1 MKPDKGNNKKNTL
14 GLISIIMWALVL
26 TMLFKSCT
34 SSYANANQVQVDY
47 SIFRQWVVAELVES
61 VRMESGEYVI
71 TLKEGMEEEAE
82 AYLPQEEERDQGIF
96 AGMQIPLRGQSQ
108 EKEYVTT
115 PPPVS
120 DLSIYDLLDEHG
132 VTNYGSD
139 PVDSSAYI
147 LSLLISTLLPILLLV
162 GAMMFLFRGVGGKGG
177 MGGLGGVGK
186 ANAKVYVEKK
196 TGVTFRDV
204 AGQDEAKESLQEIID
219 ILHNPGKYTEI
230 GAKLP
235 KGALLVGPPGTG
247 KTLLAKAVAGEA
259 GVPFFS
265 ISGSDFVEMFVGV
278 GASRVR
284 DLFKEASKMAP
295 CIIFIDEIDTIGK
308 SRDNRMGGNDER
320 EQTLNQLLAEL
331 DGFDP
336 GKGVIVLGATNRPE
350 VLDKALLRPGRFD
363 RRITIDRPNLAGRL
377 ATLQVHTRN
386 IRLSEDVDLKK
397 IALATAGTVGA
408 DLANLVNE
416 AALRAVRHGRR
427 MVTQEDLLASFEFV
441 IAGSEKKNSVLTQF
455 ERKLVAYHEVGHAMV
470 AYKQKNAEPVQKI
483 TIVPH
488 TEGSL
493 GYTLLMPEEDKTNL
507 RTKEELMAKISV
519 SMGGRAAEQVVMDT
533 MTNGAS
539 QDIQEATNIA
549 RNMVAMF
556 GMSEEFGMMALGSVR
571 NQYLDGGYGL
581 DCAQDTAAVM
591 DKAVKAI
598 LDVCYEDAV
607 KVIQENLEDMHKVVS
622 YLLEKETITGGEMVA
637 IIEGRDPA
645 LVEDAYASTRK
656 SEKAFRPSV
665 PDVIEAPAK
674 HIHIVSEEVKPPA
687 LDEGEASGRQPEG
700 EGTEERKDS
709 EPTAPAGQG
718 PAEQQEHAPSQD
730 EDTKGQ
736 T

>member
-1 MKPDKGNNKKNTL
+1 MKPDKGNNKKNTF
-14 GLISIIMWALVL
+14 GLISLILWALFL
-26 TMLFKSCT
+26 TLIFRSCT
-34 SSYANANQVQVDY
+34 SSYNSSNQVQVDY
-47 SIFRQWVVAELVES
+47 SVFKQWIAADLVES
-61 VRMESGEYVI
+61 VNLESSLFTI
-71 TLKEGMEEEAE
+71 ALKEGAEEEALSYIPE
-82 AYLPQEEERDQGIF
+82 DEERHQGNNMF
-96 AGMQIPLRGQSQ
+96 AWVPLQNNR
-108 EKEYVTT
+108 ETEYVTT
-115 PPPVS
+115 PLPIA
-120 DLSIYDLLDEHG
+120 DLELESLLEEHN
-132 VTNYGSD
+132 VRRWTE
-139 PVDSSAYI
+139 PVDNSSQI
-147 LSLLISTLLPILLLV
+147 LYLFLTTILPLVIMV
-162 GAMMFLFRGVGGKGG
+162 GAMVFLMRGIGGKGG
-177 MGGLGGVGK
+177 MGGIGGVGK

-204 AGQDEAKESLQEIID
+204 AGQDEAKESLEEIID
-219 ILHNPGKYTEI
+219 ILHNPQKYTEI

-377 ATLQVHTRN
+377 STLQVHTRN

-427 MVTQEDLLASFEFV
+427 AVNQEDLLASFEFV
-441 IAGSEKKNSVLTQF
+441 IAGSEKKNSVLTEL

-507 RTKEELMAKISV
+507 RTREELMAKIAV
-519 SMGGRAAEQVVMDT
+519 SMGGRAAEEVVMDT

-549 RNMVAMF
+549 RNMVAMY

-571 NQYLDGGYGL
+571 NQYLEGGYGL

-598 LDVCYEDAV
+598 LDVCYKDAV
-607 KVIQENLEDMHKVVS
+607 EVIKANREDMDKVVA

-637 IIEGRDPA
+637 IIEGRDPTT
-645 LVEDAYASTRK
+645 VEDAYASTRRGAK
-656 SEKAFRPSV
+656 PL
-665 PDVIEAPAK
+665 PGDIEPPAK
-674 HIHIVSEEVKPPA
+674 AIHMVSEEIKPPA
-687 LDEGEASGRQPEG
+687 ALEEPEEQPHEVEQVPEEAPKPEESPADGENKPE
-700 EGTEERKDS
+700 
-709 EPTAPAGQG
+709 
-718 PAEQQEHAPSQD
+718 
-730 EDTKGQ
+730 
-736 T
+736 

>member
-1 MKPDKGNNKKNTL
+1 MKPDKGNNKKNTF
-14 GLISIIMWALVL
+14 GLISLILWALLL
-26 TMLFKSCT
+26 TMLFRSC
-34 SSYANANQVQVDY
+34 SSSIASSNQVQVDY
-47 SIFRQWVVAELVES
+47 SVFRQWVAADLVDE
-61 VRMESGEYVI
+61 VHMESERYVI
-71 TLKEGMEEEAE
+71 TLLEGKEEEALT
-82 AYLPQEEERDQGIF
+82 YLPQDEDLQQGG
-96 AGMQIPLRGQSQ
+96 GMFFWMPVQNDKDI
-108 EKEYVTT
+108 EYVTT

-120 DLSIYDLLDEHG
+120 DLSIIQLMGDHG
-132 VTNYGSD
+132 VDYYRD
-139 PVDSSAYI
+139 PPDSSGYI
-147 LSLLISTLLPILLLV
+147 ISLLLTTILPIVIMV
-162 GAMMFLFRGVGGKGG
+162 GAMVFLMRGIGGKGG
-177 MGGLGGVGK
+177 MGGIGGVGK

-204 AGQDEAKESLQEIID
+204 AGQDEAKESLEEIID
-219 ILHNPGKYTEI
+219 ILHNPQKYTEI

-377 ATLQVHTRN
+377 STLQVHTRN

-427 MVTQEDLLASFEFV
+427 AVNQEDLLASFEFV
-441 IAGSEKKNSVLTQF
+441 IAGSEKKNSVLTEL

-507 RTKEELMAKISV
+507 RTKEELMAKIAV
-519 SMGGRAAEQVVMDT
+519 SMGGRAAEEVVMDT

-549 RNMVAMF
+549 RNMVAMY

-571 NQYLDGGYGL
+571 SQYLDGGYGL

-598 LDVCYEDAV
+598 LDVCYRDAV
-607 KVIQENLEDMHKVVS
+607 EVIKANREDMDKVVA

-645 LVEDAYASTRK
+645 TVEDAYASTRSK
-656 SEKAFRPSV
+656 VKPLPGDIEPPARAIHIISEEIRSPAPTEE
-665 PDVIEAPAK
+665 PEDPALQEEAGEAPSSPEPAPQEEAPQDD
-674 HIHIVSEEVKPPA
+674 SE
-687 LDEGEASGRQPEG
+687 QPE
-700 EGTEERKDS
+700 R
-709 EPTAPAGQG
+709 
-718 PAEQQEHAPSQD
+718 
-730 EDTKGQ
+730 
-736 T
+736 